1 MTPKARTSNPETSH
15 QAAASV
21 KHLTQTKLFVLKAL
35 SKPRHDNEMVRI
47 YRAYK
52 TSPMASDQGIKSRRA
67 ELVAE
72 GFVEDSGKR
81 VVLPSGRKSIVW
93 RKIV

>member
-1 MTPKARTSNPETSH
+1 MPKARTSNPETSH

-21 KHLTQTKLFVLKAL
+21 KNLTKTKLFVLKAL
-35 SKPRHDNEMVRI
+35 SKPRHDNEMVI
-47 YRAYK
+47 VYRSYK
-52 TSPMASDQGIKSRRA
+52 TAPMASDQGIKSRRA
-67 ELVAE
+67 ELVRE
-72 GFVEDSGKR
+72 GFIEDSGKR